1 MKYRLFYCLAVILC
15 VYCVLLYRIVSYRIS
30 LNISE
35 WWDNL
40 NFYDFAAF
48 KHLFIV
54 YLLLLIVDKKPGFPG
69 FQDFQTFNF
78 PLYILL
84 YLNKLSTQA
93 KYKTFLSFILIIIR
107 TTWVSSTSLWKNL
120 RSVVFHFL
128 ILNKFFTSLD

>member
-1 MKYRLFYCLAVILC
+1 MFYCIVL
-15 VYCVLLYRIVSYRIS
+15 YCIVLYRIS

-35 WWDNL
+35 WGVNL
-40 NFYDFAAF
+40 NFYDSAAF
-48 KHLFIV
+48 KHLCIV

-69 FQDFQTFNF
+69 FQDFQTFNI

-107 TTWVSSTSLWKNL
+107 TTWVSSTSSWKVL